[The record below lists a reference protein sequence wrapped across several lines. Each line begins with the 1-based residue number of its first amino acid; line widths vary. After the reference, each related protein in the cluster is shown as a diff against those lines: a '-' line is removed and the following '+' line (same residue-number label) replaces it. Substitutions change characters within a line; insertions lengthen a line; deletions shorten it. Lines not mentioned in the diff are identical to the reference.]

1 MVIKQSC
8 PREQQNY
15 VRDVKCPGVFNSPS
29 VLLRLQ
35 PLNET
40 LVSTKNSVGSLSPLA
55 GIQPE
60 VLMSGGVE
68 RIGS

>member
-1 MVIKQSC
+1 MVIKRLC
-8 PREQQNY
+8 PGEQQNY
-15 VRDVKCPGVFNSPS
+15 ARDVKCPGFFNSPS
-29 VLLRLQ
+29 GLLRLQ

-40 LVSTKNSVGSLSPLA
+40 LVPTKNSVGSPSPLA
-55 GIQPE
+55 GIKPE